1 MTGAFDPDA
10 FDPEAFDTGSQQPPP
25 DHGGHHWP
33 RRPTLRVTVEPK
45 DDEEA
50 ALLVALIR
58 HRFRI

>member
-1 MTGAFDPDA
+1 MFDEA
-10 FDPEAFDTGSQQPPP
+10 IFDSVIFDTPAVTGPP
-25 DHGGHHWP
+25 GHHWP